1 MPVSPLNP
9 VSDDKDDT
17 RIVIRVQNSDRDSAY
32 DPGRL
37 SQHSRTTSNN
47 TLLTIE
53 SPPISPRHVRS
64 FPIRRNSNS
73 VGDMADVSRLSL
85 AYGNGYNPESPRR
98 ETFSSPKTR
107 PMTMFS
113 IVQSSIKI
121 ERERAKST
129 MLTPDAVI
137 PKPWTSTRD
146 PYRRFSYFLT
156 YAMVLLGL
164 LLGGVRI
171 FFGWRDVQ
179 LLQGNLCLVMDENF
193 DSEVGIF
200 GDNGKFFREVE
211 MGGFGYFLTVKI
223 QTSPDLIFAIETAN
237 SKWQPLRTVIPM
249 LKMAI
254 CTLHLLS
261 PRMPLAKLR
270 SSTDTFTILLIAR
283 ITSPKAS
290 HTLPPQLSHLGLINQ
305 LRTFKHVRPS
315 VMLQVDKL

>member
-1 MPVSPLNP
+1 
-9 VSDDKDDT
+9 
-17 RIVIRVQNSDRDSAY
+17 
-32 DPGRL
+32 
-37 SQHSRTTSNN
+37 
-47 TLLTIE
+47 
-53 SPPISPRHVRS
+53 
-64 FPIRRNSNS
+64 
-73 VGDMADVSRLSL
+73 
-85 AYGNGYNPESPRR
+85 
-98 ETFSSPKTR
+98 
-107 PMTMFS
+107 
-113 IVQSSIKI
+113 
-121 ERERAKST
+121 
-129 MLTPDAVI
+129 
-137 PKPWTSTRD
+137 
-146 PYRRFSYFLT
+146 
-156 YAMVLLGL
+156 
-164 LLGGVRI
+164 
-171 FFGWRDVQ
+171 
-179 LLQGNLCLVMDENF
+179 
-193 DSEVGIF
+193 
-200 GDNGKFFREVE
+200 